1 MGVSSYTGVNARIVS
16 RYSATEPFGYE
27 GGTFSGVD
35 VEAALKTGYPLTMDF
50 AIPGKCINNCV
61 FCGYY
66 CVNETGKLTFDEIFK
81 VIKEFALLGGKSV
94 KILGEGEPLLRED
107 ILDILSYIRE
117 LGMIPVLF
125 TGGDVIGDERISG
138 PIHGFSGPV
147 LVEHLRKLGVTVV
160 LKYEN
165 YYQDDIV
172 GRQGFSE
179 ARNRA
184 LNLFLEYGFNETFPS
199 KLGFGTVLLKENY
212 RDIENIYRWCLERN
226 IYQLICPLMPIGK
239 MKDDRERDKLAPSR
253 EDVAAL
259 KGRLKAIRAE
269 FGVSPSIES
278 DFPGGLPCDIA
289 RAGFYV
295 DDVGNVHLC
304 ESDMRIGNVRTR
316 SIKACWRIID
326 RLKTE
331 KYREKRR
338 CGLCFPKRTKG
349 VV

>member
-1 MGVSSYTGVNARIVS
+1 MGVSSYTGVNVKNVS

-27 GGTFSGVD
+27 GGTFSDVE
-35 VEAALKTGYPLTMDF
+35 VEAALKAGYPLTMDF

-66 CVNETGKLTFDEIFK
+66 CVNETGKLTFDEILK
-81 VIKEFALLGGKSV
+81 VIKEFASLGGKSV

-107 ILDILSYIRE
+107 ILGILSYIRE
-117 LGMIPVLF
+117 LGMVPVLF
-125 TGGDVIGDERISG
+125 TGGDVIGDERLSG
-138 PIHGFSGPV
+138 PIHGISGPV
-147 LVEHLRKLGVTVV
+147 VVEQLRELGVTVV

-184 LNLFLEYGFNETFPS
+184 LKLFLQYGLNETFPS
-199 KLGFGTVLLKENY
+199 KLGLGTVLLKENY
-212 RDIENIYRWCLERN
+212 MDIEGIYRWCLERN

-239 MKDDRERDKLAPSR
+239 MKDDKERNKLAPSKG
-253 EDVAAL
+253 DVAVL

-295 DDVGNVHLC
+295 DDSGNVFVC
-304 ESDMRIGNVRTR
+304 ESDSKIGNVKHETL
-316 SIKACWRIID
+316 ID
-326 RLKTE
+326 LWTIADSLKT
-331 KYREKRR
+331 REYGAARR
-338 CGLCFPKRTKG
+338 KGLCFPKRRKG
-349 VV
+349 II